1 MHKPID
7 CLQGKNDNAIGLLA
21 SFVGQTFYGL
31 SFLFTSVAQQTA
43 SPDVQLALRFVISFL
58 IMSFLL
64 LSRKNR
70 TSLKGRPIIPLVVIT
85 LFVVGI
91 YYLESLGV
99 YYSNSSFASLV
110 LSIMPVLSLA
120 GAAAF
125 LKEYPSRRQVIFSF
139 FPVVGVVLITLANS
153 QMGAITFIG
162 VVFLLLCCVAGATG
176 RILNRFLSR
185 DYTAFERTYFNVFN
199 SAVLFT
205 IAAFLTVEDAPAA
218 YVYALQQPSFI
229 FSTLFLCILC
239 SVIGELL
246 VSYSYGALPVV
257 KVSAISALST
267 VCSLVVGVV
276 FLHEPI
282 NLLSAFGSVLTLIG
296 IWQVNKVPNS
306 QMQIAS
312 DTPAVEECATE
323 APVADVSAGVS
334 GQTVCTTDNNN

>member
-153 QMGAITFIG
+153 DMG
-162 VVFLLLCCVAGATG
+162 VVGPIGIAIMALCCLVSVTS
-176 RILNRFLSR
+176 RILCRKYANDYSTFERSYATLLAGSVCFSITALNSVDWNVRTFLSPL
-185 DYTAFERTYFNVFN
+185 AE
-199 SAVLFT
+199 
-205 IAAFLTVEDAPAA
+205 
-218 YVYALQQPSFI
+218 PSFLA
-229 FSTLFLCILC
+229 STLALCVLC
-239 SVIGELL
+239 SVVGQIL
-246 VSYSYGALPVV
+246 VNFSYSKLPVV
-257 KVSAISALST
+257 KLSAMSTLST
-267 VCSLVVGVV
+267 VIGVAAGI
-276 FLHEPI
+276 FILHEPVNI
-282 NLLSAFGSVLTLIG
+282 LSLTGAVLTLLG
-296 IWQVNKVPNS
+296 IWQVNRPDQKER
-306 QMQIAS
+306 
-312 DTPAVEECATE
+312 EELLAETAE
-323 APVADVSAGVS
+323 TAETAAAK
-334 GQTVCTTDNNN
+334 